1 LQLALGFVAVWVGM
15 NAGRL
20 MQKIF

>member
-1 LQLALGFVAVWVGM
+1 M

-20 MQKIF
+20 KEVITI

>member
-1 LQLALGFVAVWVGM
+1 MRPGRTVR

-20 MQKIF
+20 KAR

>member
-1 LQLALGFVAVWVGM
+1 M

-20 MQKIF
+20 MINIMR